1 MCPDANGYPDDPH
14 LSSPLS
20 LPWLPPKLDL
30 STSLSLI
37 TPHPS
42 LALSLSMY
50 LKGDRF
56 VHLVYIR
63 VESGILT
70 NCVGGIK
77 KYLRWYWAL
86 IQTLVKGVN
95 YWAVGMQKLY
105 QLEYEN

>member
-37 TPHPS
+37 TPPP
-42 LALSLSMY
+42 SLSMH

-63 VESGILT
+63 VESGI
-70 NCVGGIK
+70 K
-77 KYLRWYWAL
+77 KYLGWYWAL

-105 QLEYEN
+105 QLEY